1 MLSQKMS
8 GLKIKGFSYKK
19 NNSSCKGKTNFKHK
33 KRVFDDCCICFNS
46 VEKLMDN
53 MITCG
58 KTNHTIC
65 GDCKVKM
72 KGQNCPMC
80 RSHPVKLPIAQDVNL
95 KIIKKNKK
103 EYNKTYEPQIQ
114 NPKKRRNYKRNN
126 PYDEPF
132 GRNTNRI
139 KRQRYKYNNING
151 DLVMLPN
158 PNFSYYDY
166 TSLTW
171 VNTRLADRRTNTDN
185 EWISD
190 QLVLRYNGGMITEYD
205 SASDTTEDTLS
216 LITDVND
223 VETLTEDVIDYVSRI
238 NNID

>member
-8 GLKIKGFSYKK
+8 SIKIKGFSYKK
-19 NNSSCKGKTNFKHK
+19 NNSFCKGKTNFKHK

-58 KTNHTIC
+58 KINHTIC

-80 RSHPVKLPIAQDVNL
+80 RSHPIKLPIAQDLNL

-103 EYNKTYEPQIQ
+103 ECNETYRPQIQ
-114 NPKKRRNYKRNN
+114 NPKKRRNYRRNN
-126 PYDEPF
+126 LYDEPF
-132 GRNTNRI
+132 GRNTNRL

-151 DLVMLPN
+151 ELVMLPN

-166 TSLTW
+166 TTLTW
-171 VNTRLADRRTNTDN
+171 VNTRLADRRTNTNN
-185 EWISD
+185 EWLSD
-190 QLVLRYNGGMITEYD
+190 NLVVRYNGGIIQTEYD
-205 SASDTTEDTLS
+205 TASDTTEDTLS
-216 LITDVND
+216 LITDVD
-223 VETLTEDVIDYVSRI
+223 DLETEDIIDYISRI
-238 NNID
+238 NNTD